1 MSLESAPTYEGGFFY
16 RLTTFDPATM
26 SLPRLPNIPTYTEM
40 EGIGNAFGGVAKRII
55 LRSRTLYGYRREG
68 EGKEKEKG
76 GLREEVDIAPSYA
89 PTHCLYGRHTH
100 SGFHP
105 TRPGREQL
113 KGSASYAKRVTRPSH
128 ASAWN
133 DF

>member
-1 MSLESAPTYEGGFFY
+1 MSLESAPTYEGVFFY

-26 SLPRLPNIPTYTEM
+26 SIPRLPNIPTYTEM

-68 EGKEKEKG
+68 EGKEKGKG
-76 GLREEVDIAPSYA
+76 VLREEVDIAPSYA

-105 TRPGREQL
+105 TCPRREQL
-113 KGSASYAKRVTRPSH
+113 KDFASYAKRVTSRSH